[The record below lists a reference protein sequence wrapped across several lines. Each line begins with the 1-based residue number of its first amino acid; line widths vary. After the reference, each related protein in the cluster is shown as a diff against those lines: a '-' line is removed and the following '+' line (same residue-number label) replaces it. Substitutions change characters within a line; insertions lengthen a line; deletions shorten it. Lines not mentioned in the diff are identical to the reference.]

1 METRAHYVAVGA
13 FVLTMI
19 LLAFV
24 AVLWLGRVQLSQELG
39 RYYVFFTGAVNGLS
53 KGAAVQYNGIP
64 VGRVVDIRVD
74 RQNIEQIQVTL
85 EIDENLVTIK
95 SDARAYLETN
105 ILSGVST
112 VQIRG
117 GTKEA
122 AALKPKPGHKYPIIE
137 AGESSFQRV
146 TATAPQ
152 LLDHILRVTDN
163 LNELL
168 SRQNREAVS
177 ESLANLDT
185 LTARLSQRADELHG
199 VIANASDATHHLD
212 TLVRHVDDS
221 YVGRNGQDGLKDQA
235 SKLLDGYTK
244 LAKNLDDTNRQIQ
257 AFIAE
262 NRPGIREF
270 TSHTLGEADRLLGD
284 ARRLVAGL
292 ESATNEIKR
301 NPSRI
306 LFGTQRD
313 GYRPQ

>member
-13 FVLTMI
+13 FVLAMI

-24 AVLWLGRVQLSQELG
+24 AVLWLGRVQLSQELA
-39 RYYVFFTGAVNGLS
+39 RYYVFFKGSVNGLS

-64 VGRVVDIRVD
+64 VGRVVDVRVD
-74 RQNIEQIQVTL
+74 RENIEQIQVAA

-122 AALKPKPGHKYPIIE
+122 AVLTARPGHKYPVIP

-146 TATAPQ
+146 SATAPQ
-152 LLDHILRVTDN
+152 LLDHILRVADN
-163 LNELL
+163 LNRLL
-168 SRQNREAVS
+168 NRRNRQALS
-177 ESLANLDT
+177 DTLANTDI
-185 LTARLSQRADELHG
+185 LTARLARRAEELHE
-199 VIANASDATHHLD
+199 VIANADGATKQLD
-212 TLVRHVDDS
+212 TLLRHVDES
-221 YVGRNGQDGLKDQA
+221 YAGQNGLKDQA
-235 SKLLDGYTK
+235 SQLLAGYTK

-257 AFIAE
+257 AVIAE
-262 NRPGIREF
+262 NRPGVRQF
-270 TSHTLGEADRLLGD
+270 TSHTLGEADRLLAD

-292 ESATNEIKR
+292 ESATSEIKR

-306 LFGTQRD
+306 LFGDRRE
-313 GYRPQ
+313 GYKPR